1 MVCIITSIFPAAA
14 PLTVYRLLKT
24 GQSAQAM
31 AVISALDDK
40 PMTDPGVQQT
50 FHAIKEAVAL
60 EEGTVTEKGQPKGKA
75 SLRELFSGGRSQNFR
90 RVALG
95 VVIQCFQQVNPSPNL
110 VRKKVNLVLI
120 DHRY

>member
-1 MVCIITSIFPAAA
+1 
-14 PLTVYRLLKT
+14 
-24 GQSAQAM
+24 M

-50 FHAIKEAVAL
+50 FHAIKEAVEL
-60 EEGTVTEKGQPKGKA
+60 EEGATTEIGGKQQPAGKA

-95 VVIQCFQQVNPSPNL
+95 VVIQCFQQVRS
-110 VRKKVNLVLI
+110 RKHLRKNE
-120 DHRY
+120 

>member
-1 MVCIITSIFPAAA
+1 
-14 PLTVYRLLKT
+14 
-24 GQSAQAM
+24 M

-40 PMTDPGVQQT
+40 PMTDPNVQQT

-60 EEGTVTEKGQPKGKA
+60 EEGTTTEKGPGGRHQPKGRA

-95 VVIQCFQQVNPSPNL
+95 VVIQCFQQASS
-110 VRKKVNLVLI
+110 
-120 DHRY
+120 

>member
-1 MVCIITSIFPAAA
+1 
-14 PLTVYRLLKT
+14 
-24 GQSAQAM
+24 M

-60 EEGTVTEKGQPKGKA
+60 EEGTVTEKGVEHQPKGRA
-75 SLRELFSGGRSQNFR
+75 SLKELFSGGRSQNFR

-95 VVIQCFQQVNPSPNL
+95 VVIQCFQQVSSSASPMEEKL
-110 VRKKVNLVLI
+110 TR
-120 DHRY
+120 